1 MAIEADGKTFETDE
15 EGYLV
20 NLNEWIPAIAT
31 EMSKEDELELTD
43 EHWDIINFLRE
54 YYEEYQIAPA
64 VRVLT
69 KAVGKKLGKEK
80 GNSKYLYSLFPY
92 GPGKQACRFAGLPKP
107 TGCI

>member
-1 MAIEADGKTFETDE
+1 MAIEVDGKSYETDE

-20 NLNEWIPAIAT
+20 NLNEWVPGIAT
-31 EMSKEDELELTD
+31 EMSKEDDLELTD
-43 EHWDIINFLRE
+43 EHWEIINFLRE

-69 KAVGKKLGKEK
+69 KAVGKRLGKEK

>member
-1 MAIEADGKTFETDE
+1 MAIEIDGKSYETDE

-20 NLNEWIPAIAT
+20 NLNEWVPGIAT
-31 EMSKEDELELTD
+31 EMSKEDDLELTD
-43 EHWDIINFLRE
+43 EHWEIINFLRE

-69 KAVGKKLGKEK
+69 KAVGKRLGKEK

>member
-1 MAIEADGKTFETDE
+1 MAIVVDGKEYETDE
-15 EGYLV
+15 EGYLL
-20 NLNEWIPAIAT
+20 NLNEWVPGIAT
-31 EMSKEDELELTD
+31 EMAKEDDLELTED
-43 EHWDIINFLRE
+43 HWDIINFLRE

-80 GNSKYLYSLFPY
+80 GNSKYLYALFPY

>member
-1 MAIEADGKTFETDE
+1 MAIEIDGKSYETDE

-20 NLNEWIPAIAT
+20 NLNEWVPGIAT
-31 EMSKEDELELTD
+31 EMSKEDDLELTD
-43 EHWDIINFLRE
+43 EHWEIINFLRE

-69 KAVGKKLGKEK
+69 KAVGKRLGKEK

-92 GPGKQACRFAGLPKP
+92 GPGKQACRFVGLPKP

>member
-1 MAIEADGKTFETDE
+1 MAIEVNGKSFEVDE
-15 EGYLV
+15 EGYLADITSWEPGV
-20 NLNEWIPAIAT
+20 ADV
-31 EMSKEDELELTD
+31 MSKEDDLELTD
-43 EHWDIINFLRE
+43 EHWEIINFLRE

-80 GNSKYLYSLFPY
+80 GNSKYLYALFPY

>member
-1 MAIEADGKTFETDE
+1 MAIEANGKTFETDE
-15 EGYLV
+15 EGYLT
-20 NLNEWIPAIAT
+20 NLGEWEAAVAE
-31 EMSKEDELELTD
+31 EMAKEDDLELTD
-43 EHWDIINFLRE
+43 EHWEIINFLRE

-69 KAVGKKLGKEK
+69 KAVGKRLGKEK
-80 GNSKYLYSLFPY
+80 GNSKYLYALFPY